1 MSEGPRLPRSKAIS
15 VAEALFAKWDL
26 WAELADRS
34 AACRVVG
41 SVRRRRDEVGDLEIV
56 APLPVGWQTRKLTP
70 ADDPLFRRINA
81 TMSNPYR
88 DGSMASLFAEPR
100 SDLPGAECV
109 IGTAVRGLKPGFL
122 ACSLLL
128 RPWKGIE
135 IPCQVY
141 RYTPDN
147 RGWLLIE
154 RTGPRDFGVWFLWR
168 WKVRFGIPVA
178 DETRRASINNH
189 LVDAGGKVVSVATEE
204 EAFRLAGERFVP
216 AEERDAFV
224 MRQQVSREVL
234 R

>member
-1 MSEGPRLPRSKAIS
+1 MSEGPRIAIERARR
-15 VAEALFAKWDL
+15 VAAALVARWGMGEGC
-26 WAELADRS
+26 A
-34 AACRVVG
+34 VVG
-41 SVRRRRDEVGDLEIV
+41 SVRRGRAEVGDLEFA
-56 APLPVGWQTRKLTP
+56 APLPPGWQNKNLDP
-70 ADDPLFRRINA
+70 DADPLFKAINA
-81 TMSNPYR
+81 SVSNPWR
-88 DGSMASLFAEPR
+88 NTAAALFAPPARAATDEEQT
-100 SDLPGAECV
+100 A
-109 IGTAVRGLKPGFL
+109 IGEAVRGLRPGFL
-122 ACSLLL
+122 ALSLVA
-128 RPWKGIE
+128 RPWPGIE

>member
-1 MSEGPRLPRSKAIS
+1 MSEGPRLPYAKAAA
-15 VAEALFAKWDL
+15 VAEALFEKWDL
-26 WAELADRS
+26 SGLRPDHQPT
-34 AACRVVG
+34 CVVVG

-70 ADDPLFRRINA
+70 ADDPLFRRIDA
-81 TMSNPYR
+81 TMQNRYVDESN
-88 DGSMASLFAEPR
+88 ALFYAR
-100 SDLPGAECV
+100 SNETPAAPP

-122 ACSLLL
+122 ACSLIL
-128 RPWKGIE
+128 RPWEGTE

-154 RTGPRDFGVWFLWR
+154 RTGPRDFGIWFLWR

-178 DETRRASINNH
+178 DESRRASIDNH